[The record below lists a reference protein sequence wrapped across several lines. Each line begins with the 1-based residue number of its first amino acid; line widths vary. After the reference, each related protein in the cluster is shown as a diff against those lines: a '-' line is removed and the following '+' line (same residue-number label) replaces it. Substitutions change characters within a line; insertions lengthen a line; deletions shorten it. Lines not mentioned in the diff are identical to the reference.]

1 MNKKTLITIA
11 AIGLLTL
18 TGCAKTAN
26 QAPKIKDTTPSSSV
40 TKEKTPKTKAKA
52 KITDRTDPRY
62 SLEDGVPDLKSD
74 KLTKE
79 EQEIFDK
86 GETVEDMALLK
97 KFATQYPKQDQT
109 FQETVL
115 RNNDDAYEIGGY
127 FRSQYVNRNPWY
139 WIYLMRNTRNR
150 YQDDE
155 GKVLRLVGSRQYL
168 RGYLDAFADGQKGQ
182 DHTNDHERKRIRA
195 GVYRTTD
202 EHLDYVQGY
211 KDGLTDYEKN

>member
-26 QAPKIKDTTPSSSV
+26 QAPKAKDTTPSSSV
-40 TKEKTPKTKAKA
+40 TKKTPKAKT

-62 SLEDGVPDLKSD
+62 SLEDGVPDLTSD

-79 EQEIFDK
+79 EQEIFDE
-86 GETVEDMALLK
+86 GDTVEDMALLK

-115 RNNDDAYEIGGY
+115 RNNDDAYKIGGY
-127 FRSQYVNRNPWY
+127 FRSQYVN
-139 WIYLMRNTRNR
+139 RNR

>member
-26 QAPKIKDTTPSSSV
+26 QAPKAKDTTPSSSV
-40 TKEKTPKTKAKA
+40 TKEKTPKVKA

-109 FQETVL
+109 FQETVI
-115 RNNDDAYEIGGY
+115 RNNDDAYEIG
-127 FRSQYVNRNPWY
+127 
-139 WIYLMRNTRNR
+139 
-150 YQDDE
+150 
-155 GKVLRLVGSRQYL
+155 
-168 RGYLDAFADGQKGQ
+168 GYLDAFADGQKGQ
-182 DHTNDHERKRIRA
+182 DHTNDHERKRIQA
-195 GVYRTTD
+195 GIYRTTD